1 MYVLY
6 VYIYTHAY
14 LYIYIHVCTHNTRAL
29 ARHEYVCTIRN
40 YITFIYA
47 MYVYAFIQ
55 NYKAVY
61 NIYNNN
67 YDIIH
72 LHVNNFINGN
82 TISLTMS

>member
-1 MYVLY
+1 MYVH
-6 VYIYTHAY
+6 T
-14 LYIYIHVCTHNTRAL
+14 NTRAL

-47 MYVYAFIQ
+47 IYVYAFIQ

-61 NIYNNN
+61 NIYNN

-72 LHVNNFINGN
+72 LQVNNFINGN